1 MDFAIPYTE
10 EQEKF
15 RMEVR
20 AWLDENSPENMRTP
34 VDGNDVTEE
43 MRTFWAAKHIELA
56 KKGWLY
62 PTYSKEFGGG
72 GLTSDHET
80 ILDEEFSRAKS
91 PRSYGNTYSFGS
103 LMVWGTEEQ
112 KKKFLVP
119 FMSGEQRT
127 HQRLTEPQGGADLA
141 NVQGRAVRDGDDWL
155 LTGQNVFISCWGDE
169 DYFPGVMMTDPE
181 APRHRNLGFFMVPN
195 NTPGLEI
202 KAMDLLPSSGRSP
215 GPGQKVIFMDNVR
228 VPADH
233 LIGGDHQGWQVMQ
246 TLLEAEHGGRGRAFP
261 SDESVDN
268 LVTYVKETKDS
279 NGTMGADPVLQQKT
293 MDTVL
298 QAHVQSLFQRH
309 TFWMYQSH
317 MEMQG
322 ENNVTQVQGREGDCL
337 NAMRMREVMGMYS
350 FLSTKEPGAPQ
361 GGKQEVHQRGM
372 AGQRHAGGS
381 TNIAKVILSRRIGIS
396 RTQERAAPTASTAT
410 SQGS

>member
-1 MDFAIPYTE
+1 MDFAVPYTE
-10 EQEKF
+10 EQELF
-15 RMEVR
+15 RKEVR
-20 AWLDENSPENMRTP
+20 VWLDENSPESMKIPIDPNH
-34 VDGNDVTEE
+34 VTHK
-43 MRTFWAAKHIELA
+43 MHDYWSKKHIELGV
-56 KKGWLY
+56 KGWLY
-62 PTYSKEFGGG
+62 PTYSKEYGGG
-72 GLTSDHET
+72 GLTADHET
-80 ILDEEFSRAKS
+80 ILDEEFAKARS

-112 KKKFLVP
+112 KQKFLVP
-119 FMSGEQRT
+119 FMKGEQKT

-169 DYFPGVMMTDPE
+169 DYFPGVMMTDSE

-202 KAMDLLPSSGRSP
+202 KAMDLLPSSGLAP
-215 GPGQKVIFMDNVR
+215 GPGQKAIFMDNVR

-261 SDESVDN
+261 RDEDVDN
-268 LVTYVKETKDS
+268 LVTYVRDTRHND
-279 NGTMGADPVLQQKT
+279 GTVGTSPVVQQKA
-293 MDTVL
+293 MDAVIE
-298 QAHVQSLFQRH
+298 AHVQSLFQRH
-309 TFWMYQSH
+309 TFWMYQNH

-322 ENNVTQVQGREGDCL
+322 ENNVTNVHGRESDCR
-337 NAMRMREVMGMYS
+337 NAIRMREVMGMYA
-350 FLSTKEPGAPQ
+350 FLGTGEPGAPQ
-361 GGKQEVHQRGM
+361 DGRQEVNQRSM